1 MTLLHYFF
9 DLTSFFMRLGQK
21 SWKKFRCFL
30 EDLKTPKGHFEINW
44 PLKTLVERCNK
55 ITELDLGS
63 TNITKESVGSIVTH
77 LKSLEK
83 LDVSYTKIDS
93 TAIHQLGSVKT
104 LMFLRWQNIEID
116 KNIDQIRN
124 LKKKLPQLSINA
136 NYLSNIA
143 TSTSNTVQYEDGFW
157 EIKARSQELFLK

>member
-1 MTLLHYFF
+1 M
-9 DLTSFFMRLGQK
+9 
-21 SWKKFRCFL
+21 
-30 EDLKTPKGHFEINW
+30 
-44 PLKTLVERCNK
+44 
-55 ITELDLGS
+55 
-63 TNITKESVGSIVTH
+63 GSIVTH

-93 TAIHQLGSVKT
+93 TALYQLGSVKT
-104 LMFLRWQNIEID
+104 LMFLRWQNIEIE

-124 LKKKLPQLSINA
+124 LKKKLPQLRINANWGA

-143 TSTSNTVQYEDGFW
+143 KSTSNTVQYEDGFW

>member
-1 MTLLHYFF
+1 M
-9 DLTSFFMRLGQK
+9 
-21 SWKKFRCFL
+21 
-30 EDLKTPKGHFEINW
+30 
-44 PLKTLVERCNK
+44 VERCNK

-93 TAIHQLGSVKT
+93 TALYQLGSVKT
-104 LMFLRWQNIEID
+104 LMFLRWQNIEIE

-124 LKKKLPQLSINA
+124 LKKKLPQLRINANWGA

-143 TSTSNTVQYEDGFW
+143 KSTSNTVQYEDGFW

>member
-1 MTLLHYFF
+1 M
-9 DLTSFFMRLGQK
+9 
-21 SWKKFRCFL
+21 

-63 TNITKESVGSIVTH
+63 TSITNKSVGSIVTH

-93 TAIHQLGSVKT
+93 TALYQLGSVKT
-104 LMFLRWQNIEID
+104 LMFLRWQNIEIE

-124 LKKKLPQLSINA
+124 LKKKLPQLRINANWGA

-143 TSTSNTVQYEDGFW
+143 KSTSNTVQYEDGFW

>member
-1 MTLLHYFF
+1 MPLFFLF
-9 DLTSFFMRLGQK
+9 DL
-21 SWKKFRCFL
+21 FL
-30 EDLKTPKGHFEINW
+30 EARAEILEKISLFFLENWKPPKVYFEINW

-63 TNITKESVGSIVTH
+63 TSITNDSVGSIVTN

-93 TAIHQLGSVKT
+93 IALIQLGSVKT

-116 KNIDQIRN
+116 QIRF
-124 LKKKLPQLSINA
+124 LRKKLPHLSINTS
-136 NYLSNIA
+136 YLSRIA
-143 TSTSNTVQYEDGFW
+143 RSTSNTVQYEDGFW